1 MRSKPTQPQ
10 TTKLALFEIIEP
22 LGRGA
27 SSFVFRARRRATNEP
42 VAIKVLDI
50 STNSK
55 KCAAE
60 REARFHLELTRSG
73 FVKLI
78 EEFDDEHSKYLVL
91 EFCERGELYT
101 YLKKA
106 KCLSEKDAMAILE
119 KLLDTMQS
127 MHDRGIIHRDIKLG
141 NIFLT
146 GTGMPKMGD
155 FGLMKKMEDDQKIER
170 SQSSQKN
177 SMNSSLELFFHNP
190 GRIKGFETCKT
201 DSSVSKSYLKKSDLS
216 HVMKP
221 KEGRYS
227 STGPLPRTLSIA
239 TARESVPVRRS
250 SSRSNCKI
258 VGTPNYLS
266 PEIIT
271 RGQYGAESDIWALGC
286 VFFALLHGRLPF
298 EGSTIDETFE
308 QIVSSKPSFSSLLS
322 WKSKEILGSMFEEKP
337 ENRKSAK
344 ELLELLRSKAPC
356 VPNMKKKKELG
367 YLVSETLKPVRSKH
381 ELNKLF
387 LKEKSSING
396 ENSYIELERRDPSPG
411 LKILKVKSGRVSI
424 SQTPMIS
431 SCKSKS
437 DTLSRDSEGLGSF
450 LMSFNSARVGA
461 GKRLDLSRFG
471 ALERLD
477 QQLKLA
483 PQLRLRSKNDITAA
497 TSDEM

>member
-1 MRSKPTQPQ
+1 MAHPQ
-10 TTKLALFEIIEP
+10 TTRLALFEIIEP

-73 FVKLI
+73 FVRLI
-78 EEFDDEHSKYLVL
+78 EEFDDENSKYLVL

-101 YLKKA
+101 FLKKA
-106 KCLSEKDAMAILE
+106 KCLSEKDAMSILE

-146 GTGMPKMGD
+146 GNGMPKIGD
-155 FGLMKKMEDDQKIER
+155 FGLMKKMEDEQKIER
-170 SQSSQKN
+170 SQSIHKK
-177 SMNSSLELFFHNP
+177 SMNSSLELFFLNTE
-190 GRIKGFETCKT
+190 RIKGLESCKIN
-201 DSSVSKSYLKKSDLS
+201 SSVSKSYLKKPDFSQGLIRQ
-216 HVMKP
+216 

-227 STGPLPRTLSIA
+227 STGLLPRTLSIS
-239 TARESVPVRRS
+239 TTRDSVPVKRS
-250 SSRSNCKI
+250 SSRSSCKI

-266 PEIIT
+266 PEIIA
-271 RGQYGAESDIWALGC
+271 RGRYGPESDIWALGC

-298 EGSTIDETFE
+298 EGSTLDQTFE
-308 QIVSSKPSFSSLLS
+308 RIVSSKLSFSPLLG
-322 WKSKEILGSMFEEKP
+322 WKSKEILSSMFEEKP
-337 ENRKSAK
+337 ENRKSAR
-344 ELLELLRSKAPC
+344 ELLEILRSKSPSLA
-356 VPNMKKKKELG
+356 NMKKKKDLSC
-367 YLVSETLKPVRSKH
+367 LVSETLKPVRSKH

-396 ENSYIELERRDPSPG
+396 ENSFIEIERREPSPG
-411 LKILKVKSGRVSI
+411 LKILKVRSGRISI
-424 SQTPMIS
+424 SQTPLIS

-437 DTLSRDSEGLGSF
+437 EILPRDSEGLGSF
-450 LMSFNSARVGA
+450 LMSFNSARVSA
-461 GKRLDLSRFG
+461 GRRLDLSRFG